1 MPLTCGFATPLPAPS
16 LCSRPRYPASPV
28 PSGAPCHLVARATPR
43 SAQNRGRI
51 FLCSDPKR
59 LSRFGHHEASCAPRR
74 ARIPTQRPVFGLETP
89 PSYQRQAKKPDHMS
103 GVHKPT
109 VIRTVLCSKSVSS
122 TSSTMKCTCTCTGPY
137 IRPNVISGS
146 RMRHETGM
154 YSVTRFMLTAP
165 CPPQPPLQRGVTHAL
180 GPQPGGGIPAATL
193 AADRS

>member
-1 MPLTCGFATPLPAPS
+1 MRSPCR
-16 LCSRPRYPASPV
+16 SRPRYPASPV

-89 PSYQRQAKKPDHMS
+89 TSYQRQAKKNDHMY

-109 VIRTVLCSKSVSS
+109 VQYHPVALPRDRAKRSASDRRSALAMRRSICTRAWAACSAALSASLVAFESANPA
-122 TSSTMKCTCTCTGPY
+122 TPTR
-137 IRPNVISGS
+137 RP
-146 RMRHETGM
+146 
-154 YSVTRFMLTAP
+154 P
-165 CPPQPPLQRGVTHAL
+165 
-180 GPQPGGGIPAATL
+180 
-193 AADRS
+193 

>member
-1 MPLTCGFATPLPAPS
+1 MVVGLGRPPLLPAAGCSLRAAVPDSARGCAGAGHRLANGLDRKDACVAMAARRATIAGRPPPPPPHHTRRHTVTTAAGLQRCVAHVPLTCGYAAPLPAPS

-43 SAQNRGRI
+43 SAQNRGRV

-103 GVHKPT
+103 GVH
-109 VIRTVLCSKSVSS
+109 RCTVL
-122 TSSTMKCTCTCTGPY
+122 
-137 IRPNVISGS
+137 
-146 RMRHETGM
+146 
-154 YSVTRFMLTAP
+154 
-165 CPPQPPLQRGVTHAL
+165 
-180 GPQPGGGIPAATL
+180 
-193 AADRS
+193 